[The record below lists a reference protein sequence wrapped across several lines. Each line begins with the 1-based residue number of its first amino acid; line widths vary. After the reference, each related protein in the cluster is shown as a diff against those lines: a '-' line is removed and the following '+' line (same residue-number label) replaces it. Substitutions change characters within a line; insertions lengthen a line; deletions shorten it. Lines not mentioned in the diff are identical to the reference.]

1 MLLGFKTEL
10 NPNNTQRTLLAKSAG
25 VARYA
30 YNWGLQ
36 ILITSL
42 EHNKT
47 QPENKIKLPTA
58 IDLNK
63 RFTAEVKSEKPW
75 TYEVSKGCH
84 NYATRH
90 VRDALN
96 NFFKQPEKGFPNFKK
111 KGFHDSFTCDGST
124 IVGSTWVKIPN
135 IGKVR
140 TFEKLPALGKV
151 KSFTISKKADKWFV
165 SFKRET
171 PSQPMRE
178 PIEVVGVDLGIKSLA
193 TLSNGQVIPNIK
205 PLKAALGR
213 LRQLSRSLSR
223 KQKGT
228 ASYQEAKIK
237 LGRFH
242 SHVANIRK
250 DYMHKLTTW
259 LAKTF
264 DVICLEDLNVKGMLK
279 NPKLAR
285 AIADLGLFEFRRQLE
300 YKCQLYGSH
309 LVVVDRWYPSSK
321 SCSNCGHKQDLTLAD
336 RVYKCENCGHV
347 QDRDE
352 NAAVNLKHEG
362 LRVLRLSLYS
372 P

>member
-36 ILITSL
+36 VLITSL
-42 EHNKT
+42 EHNKA

-96 NFFKQPEKGFPNFKK
+96 NFFKQPGKGFPNFKK

-124 IVGSTWVKIPN
+124 VGSTWVQIPN

-165 SFKRET
+165 SFKIET

-223 KQKGT
+223 KKKGT
-228 ASYQEAKIK
+228 GSYQAAKTE

-242 SHVANIRK
+242 WHVAKIRK
-250 DYMHKLTTW
+250 DYLHKLTTW

-264 DVICLEDLNVKGMLK
+264 DVICIEDLNVKGMLK

-309 LVVVDRWYPSSK
+309 LVIVDRWYPSSK

-352 NAAVNLKHEG
+352 NAAVNLKQEG

>member
-10 NPNNTQRTLLAKSAG
+10 NPNHKQRTLLAKSAG

-36 ILITSL
+36 VLIASL

-47 QPENKIKLPTA
+47 NPENKIKLPTA

-63 RFTAEVKSEKPW
+63 RFTAEVKSEKHW
-75 TYEVSKGCH
+75 TYEVNKGCH

-96 NFFKQPEKGFPNFKK
+96 NFFKQPEKGFPKFKK
-111 KGFHDSFTCDGST
+111 KGINDNFTCDGST
-124 IVGSTWVKIPN
+124 LVGSSWVQIPN

-140 TFEKLPALGKV
+140 TFERLPTVGKV
-151 KSFTISKKADKWFV
+151 KNFTISKKADKWFV
-165 SFKRET
+165 SFKIET
-171 PSQPMRE
+171 PEQPKRE
-178 PIEVVGVDLGIKSLA
+178 PIKVVGVDLGIKSLA
-193 TLSNGQVIPNIK
+193 TLSNGEVILNIR
-205 PLKAALGR
+205 PLKTALGR

-223 KQKGT
+223 KVKGT
-228 ASYQEAKIK
+228 GAYQAAKTE

-242 SHVANIRK
+242 LHVANIRK
-250 DYMHKLTTW
+250 DYLHKLTTW

-264 DVICLEDLNVKGMLK
+264 DVICIEDLNVKGMLK
-279 NPKLAR
+279 NHKLAR

-300 YKCQLYGSH
+300 YKCKLYGSE
-309 LVVVDRWYPSSK
+309 LVIISRWYPSSR

-352 NAAVNLKHEG
+352 NAAVNIKNEG
-362 LRVLRLSLYS
+362 LRVLNLSLCS